1 MSQQTR
7 RRELVREW
15 TAEVEDAARKTWNT
29 EPPVAGA
36 VMVTI
41 TYFFDGTPFDVDNIP
56 KPILDALKGMV
67 FNDDVQVFDLIC
79 RKRDINEN
87 LQIQN
92 PSPELIEYLRKSK
105 QVLHISVANA
115 LNREV
120 SFW

>member
-7 RRELVREW
+7 RRERVREW
-15 TAEVEDAARKTWNT
+15 TAEVEDAARKTWDT
-29 EPPVAGA
+29 EPPIAGA
-36 VMVTI
+36 IMVTI

-56 KPILDALKGMV
+56 KPILDALKGTV
-67 FNDDVQVFDLIC
+67 FSDDVQVFDLLC
-79 RKRDINEN
+79 RKRDMNEN

-92 PSPELIEYLRKSK
+92 PSPELIEYLRESK
-105 QVLHISVANA
+105 QVLHISVADA